1 VSDFGGKAGP
11 VFSLNPREL
20 VVAALRDIDD
30 SDLTVCQIVKDA
42 ARAGFS
48 WSDAPPPDF
57 PYVRARAVYASLVDL
72 LAWRNGDDPPTWT
85 RGIGPAPA
93 PVFLVRSAKR
103 CPFFLRLTLMTPA
116 CMAER
121 NVFALPDYMDLQPWL
136 KGPKRAAAA

>member
-1 VSDFGGKAGP
+1 MGP

-20 VVAALRDIDD
+20 VIAALRDIDD
-30 SDLTVCQIVKDA
+30 SDLTVCQIIKDA

-57 PYVRARAVYASLVDL
+57 PYVRARAVYASLVEL

-85 RGIGPAPA
+85 KDVGPAPA
-93 PVFLVRSAKR
+93 PVFLVRSAKH

-116 CMAER
+116 CMTER
-121 NVFALPDYMDLQPWL
+121 NVFALPDYMDLKPWL
-136 KGPKRAAAA
+136 KGPKQPETSTALQA

>member
-1 VSDFGGKAGP
+1 MGP

-20 VVAALRDIDD
+20 VVAALRDFED

-57 PYVRARAVYASLVDL
+57 SYVRARAVYASLVEL
-72 LAWRNGDDPPTWT
+72 LAWRNGDDPPAWT
-85 RGIGPAPA
+85 RDVGPAPA
-93 PVFLVRSAKR
+93 PVFLVREAKHS
-103 CPFFLRLTLMTPA
+103 PFFLRLTLMTPA

-121 NVFALPDYMDLQPWL
+121 NVFAMPDYMDLQPWL
-136 KGPKRAAAA
+136 KGPKLREAEVRS